1 MNKRILAIIFAATL
15 MAPVVP
21 AHAQFLKKLG
31 NALDKVANA
40 GNKESN
46 DGLGRRLGKSI
57 QIGSMTMS
65 AYGDNPG
72 VGFNFGK
79 CYRKDGAVILTFQYP
94 SQGQK
99 DVENVGIRN
108 YGDDATQVYGPA
120 GVLYDISMIGFGERE
135 SSEGVSYNVPQ
146 GGFTNGY
153 LVIKGVP
160 ESVASLSKV
169 VFRSSGQYPMDAVV
183 HRYAFVLE
191 NVTIEPEETPT
202 QVNYTMPQGGW
213 KLTSQGV
220 GPVRIGES
228 VSGLPSDV
236 KGLYS
241 KVRKEGTSLY
251 FELDGNDVMYAETA
265 GGKISMLQVSGD
277 NIAIDVAGKTF
288 RVGGDTDLLKTLQG
302 VKGNSYNDDAEYQGI
317 RISGYDSEIQN
328 FTVGK

>member
-1 MNKRILAIIFAATL
+1 MAIFFAASLIAGVT
-15 MAPVVP
+15 P

-31 NALDKVANA
+31 KALDKVANA
-40 GNKESN
+40 GNN
-46 DGLGRRLGKSI
+46 DANNDLGRRLGKSI
-57 QIGSMTMS
+57 QVGTMTMS

-94 SQGQK
+94 SQGPK

-120 GVLYDISMIGFGERE
+120 GVLYDISLICFGERE
-135 SSEGVSYNVPQ
+135 SREGVSYNVPQ

-160 ESVASLSKV
+160 ESVSSLPKV

-228 VSGLPSDV
+228 VSGLPSEV

-241 KVRKEGTSLY
+241 KVRQYGASLY
-251 FELDGNDVMYAETA
+251 FELNGNDVMYAETA
-265 GGKISMLQVSGD
+265 GARISMIHVSGD

-288 RVGGDTDLLKTLQG
+288 RIGGDVDLLKTLQG

-317 RISGYDSEIQN
+317 RISGHDSEIQI
-328 FTVGK
+328 FIVGQ